1 MDYRSFW
8 TNQSYAVVGHSA
20 KKGFPVISY
29 GKLKQ
34 LGKTSFPVDPS
45 VTEINGDKTYPDLAS
60 LPETVEAVILETP
73 KEETTD
79 WIEKTVTAG
88 INNVW
93 IHMNCDTPEAIS
105 LAQRHRM
112 NLFYGTCAVM
122 YLVQGVSIHSFHGWI
137 NKLFGKY

>member
-1 MDYRSFW
+1 MNYQSFW

-20 KKGFPVISY
+20 KKRFPIISY

-34 LGKTSFPVDPS
+34 QGKIVFPVDPS
-45 VTEINGDKTYPDLAS
+45 VKEIDGDKVFPDLAS
-60 LPETVEAVILETP
+60 FPEKVEAVIIELPKKET
-73 KEETTD
+73 KE
-79 WIEKTVTAG
+79 WVEKTIAAG

-105 LAQRHRM
+105 VAQENGM

-122 YLVQGVSIHSFHGWI
+122 YLAQGFSMHSFHGWL
-137 NKLFGKY
+137 NRRLGKY